1 MTARPLVKL
10 GDIHLKLDTLEEL
23 DTLRREMDF
32 AKAEL
37 KAAKDEQLVA
47 VKNQLYNM
55 AVAAFEEKLK
65 KVRLTTRS
73 LFRRSTEGAL
83 QVTALVDDLPKN
95 KATHVADLEEW
106 VTCTLV
112 SLHLR

>member
-65 KVRLTTRS
+65 KV
-73 LFRRSTEGAL
+73 
-83 QVTALVDDLPKN
+83 TALVDDLPKN